1 MRILLDENLPR
12 KLKYRFSPDHEV
24 VTVQER
30 GWTGL
35 LNGDL
40 IRAADQEFEA
50 FITLDRGIEHQR
62 NVSRVS
68 LRLIVL
74 RSVSNKYVDLLPL
87 MPSVHEALTR
97 ARPGDLVHVAG

>member
-40 IRAADQEFEA
+40 LRAADREFEA
-50 FITLDRGIEHQR
+50 FITLDQGIEHQR
-62 NVSRVS
+62 NVSLVS

-74 RSVSNKYVDLLPL
+74 RSVSNKYEDLLHL
-87 MPSVHEALTR
+87 MPSVHESLIR